1 MPSTAVSPHRI
12 EGLDLLRGFAIVLV
26 LLRHSWPQVFGGAGI
41 VGVVVFFTLSGYLIT
56 GILVSDVRQHGRVRY
71 GRFYRNRAIR
81 LVPALAFLLVGFV
94 IVEGVIDLIDTRDA
108 VWRTVVLAATYTTN
122 IPGLEPTSRSMTH
135 LWTLANEEQ
144 FYLVWPLLLV
154 LGIRLRRLRAVVL
167 GAAVVILVA
176 LAVTIVVHRDD
187 LTFLY
192 TLPTTWTIAM
202 VIGAAAR
209 LAQVRLNR
217 IITERRRPWVAGG
230 AVAGLMVLVFIPD
243 AKSSLIVYAVGGVLI
258 GALTVA
264 LIWYL
269 RTIPTV
275 PSIAKPLLG
284 LGVISYAAYLWNYPV
299 TFWVRDLAPNS
310 WPWIAP
316 IVTIG
321 LATVSWF
328 LVERPF
334 NRFKAR
340 VTHPTAKHQGLAAS
354 PSRS

>member
-1 MPSTAVSPHRI
+1 M
-12 EGLDLLRGFAIVLV
+12 
-26 LLRHSWPQVFGGAGI
+26 
-41 VGVVVFFTLSGYLIT
+41 
-56 GILVSDVRQHGRVRY
+56 
-71 GRFYRNRAIR
+71 
-81 LVPALAFLLVGFV
+81 
-94 IVEGVIDLIDTRDA
+94 
-108 VWRTVVLAATYTTN
+108 WRTVVLAATYTTN

-202 VIGAAAR
+202 IVGAGAR

-217 IITERRRPWVAGG
+217 ILTERRRPWVAGG

-275 PSIAKPLLG
+275 ASIAKPLLG
-284 LGVISYAAYLWNYPV
+284 LGVVSYAAYLWNYPV
-299 TFWVRDLAPNS
+299 TFWARDLAPNS
-310 WPWIAP
+310 WPWIAS